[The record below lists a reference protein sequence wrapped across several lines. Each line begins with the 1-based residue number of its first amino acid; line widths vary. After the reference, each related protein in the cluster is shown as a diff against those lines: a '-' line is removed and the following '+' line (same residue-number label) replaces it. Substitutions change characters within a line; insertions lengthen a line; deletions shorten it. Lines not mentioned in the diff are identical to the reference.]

1 RAFANAGF
9 PFSRLAD
16 LSQTLVLVNQKP
28 QPAQVSALLNALGVI
43 GAQTG
48 YPALAFTLSD
58 DWSQA
63 KDRDDDI

>member
-1 RAFANAGF
+1 MPDLRAFSNAGF

-16 LSQTLVLVNQKP
+16 LSQTLVLVNKQP
-28 QPAQVSALLNALGVI
+28 QPAQVSALLNAMGNM

-48 YPALAFTLSD
+48 YPALAFSLSD

-63 KDRDDDI
+63 